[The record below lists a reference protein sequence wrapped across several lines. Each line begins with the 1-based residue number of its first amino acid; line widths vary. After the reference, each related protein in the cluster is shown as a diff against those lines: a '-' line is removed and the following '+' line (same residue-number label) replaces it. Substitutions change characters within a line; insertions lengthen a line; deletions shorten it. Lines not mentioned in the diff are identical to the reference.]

1 MTAMKGWLT
10 LVLAGLV
17 FGTVAFSMA
26 GCSEDSGWSGG
37 MNGMPMQGNG
47 SPGVE
52 SGAAPAGS
60 GAVDYVPQGN
70 Y

>member
-17 FGTVAFSMA
+17 FGTMAFSMS

-37 MNGMPMQGNG
+37 MNGMPMQGNPN
-47 SPGVE
+47 PGVE
-52 SGAAPAGS
+52 SGTAPPGS